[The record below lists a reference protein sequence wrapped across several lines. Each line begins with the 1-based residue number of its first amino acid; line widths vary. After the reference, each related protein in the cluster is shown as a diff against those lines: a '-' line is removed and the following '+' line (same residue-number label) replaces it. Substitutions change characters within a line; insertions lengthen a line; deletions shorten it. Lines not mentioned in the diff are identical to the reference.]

1 MLVLQSRFVNLMVG
15 AAFVVLT
22 ARHLGPVGRGE
33 IAVAFALA
41 WATSSL
47 ADLGTSV
54 SGRIG
59 LLRQDSRVSAS
70 DVISLT
76 LVLVPLQAGLAVVAV
91 TAVSFTSARMS
102 VGLSVAV
109 VLLSVAITVYNS
121 VVSVVYGLRRY
132 QTVLVADIVMAVV
145 QVAVL
150 SYLLVVNRLTS
161 VSAVV
166 AMAAGFL
173 VAAAVLV
180 VRSGASWRQSPSQLT
195 AHWRELIASGL
206 SPMAGAFASVVALRF
221 NRLVLAAVVGSRSVG
236 LFAVALTIPE
246 TLRIV
251 ARAVGQIIADRG
263 RSGVDS
269 VGTLMR
275 HCQLFILVNC
285 ALLTVGTTLGW
296 LLLPTLFGAGFT
308 EARGL
313 LVVVTVAEVAMSV
326 HLMGQAMLVG
336 FGSPRGIGLSQVVG
350 AVVATLL
357 NLVMIPRWGMQG
369 AAWACL
375 FGFSAMALASALW
388 TRHEIKRALGFSQS
402 DLL

>member
-1 MLVLQSRFVNLMVG
+1 MLLSRVANLTVG
-15 AAFVVLT
+15 AFFVILT
-22 ARHLGPVGRGE
+22 ARHLGPIGRGE
-33 IAVAFALA
+33 IVVAFSIA

-59 LLRQDSRVSAS
+59 LLRSDSGVGEA
-70 DVISLT
+70 DVLSLT
-76 LVLVPLQAGLAVVAV
+76 LALVPLQAGLAVVAV
-91 TAVSFTSARMS
+91 TMVSLTSVSMS
-102 VGLSVAV
+102 VRFSAAV
-109 VLLSVAITVYNS
+109 VLLSVAMTVYNS
-121 VVSVVYGLRRY
+121 IASVVYGLRRY
-132 QTVLVADIVMAVV
+132 KEVLTADVVMAVV
-145 QVAVL
+145 QVTVL
-150 SYLLVVNRLTS
+150 TYLFFVGRLTTTL
-161 VSAVV
+161 AVV
-166 AMAAGFL
+166 TMAAGFA

-180 VRSGASWRQSPSQLT
+180 VKFGSIWHQSPGQLT
-195 AHWRELIASGL
+195 AHWRELIADGL
-206 SPMAGAFASVVALRF
+206 LPMTGAFAMVVALRF
-221 NRLVLAAVVGSRSVG
+221 NRIVLAVVGGSRSVG